1 VPEIGRPG
9 LLMRVRSFLV
19 DLTPLRASRQ
29 FRMLWMGQSVSDIGT
44 LGIVW
49 VAVPFQIFALTRS
62 PFAVGLLALFELV
75 PVLALGL
82 VGGAMADAVDR
93 RTLLLWANAGQ
104 AATSAL
110 LALNARPSLD
120 HLWVVYVLA
129 SVQAALSTV
138 ARPAFD
144 STVPRL
150 VPKQLLPSAIAL
162 SVVAGTFGFLV
173 GPLLGGVVIAA
184 FGLSVAYLVD
194 AATFVW
200 ALCFVVAMAPVPPHH
215 DSEPPSLRSIREGLR
230 FAVGHPVLRGTF
242 LADLVGQIGGMP
254 EALFPAVAVR
264 LGGGPRTL
272 GLLYSAGAAGPF
284 LVNLFSGRARNVR
297 RQGAVII
304 AATVVW
310 GAAIVGFGL
319 ATTLWLALVF
329 MAVAR
334 GADMLSGIF
343 RMAIPAT
350 VVPDRLRGRVS
361 GISLIVVDVGPA
373 LGNLEA
379 GAVGSLVGVPFSIVS
394 GGLACIAG
402 AAVLAAALPAFTRY
416 DAGEASGPEP
426 EG

>member
-1 VPEIGRPG
+1 MSADDRGPPPPPSLPPPVPEIGRPG

-82 VGGAMADAVDR
+82 VGGAVADAVDR

-144 STVPRL
+144 STIPRL

-162 SVVAGTFGFLV
+162 
-173 GPLLGGVVIAA
+173 
-184 FGLSVAYLVD
+184 
-194 AATFVW
+194 
-200 ALCFVVAMAPVPPHH
+200 
-215 DSEPPSLRSIREGLR
+215 
-230 FAVGHPVLRGTF
+230 
-242 LADLVGQIGGMP
+242 
-254 EALFPAVAVR
+254 
-264 LGGGPRTL
+264 
-272 GLLYSAGAAGPF
+272 
-284 LVNLFSGRARNVR
+284 
-297 RQGAVII
+297 
-304 AATVVW
+304 
-310 GAAIVGFGL
+310 
-319 ATTLWLALVF
+319 
-329 MAVAR
+329 
-334 GADMLSGIF
+334 
-343 RMAIPAT
+343 
-350 VVPDRLRGRVS
+350 
-361 GISLIVVDVGPA
+361 
-373 LGNLEA
+373 
-379 GAVGSLVGVPFSIVS
+379 
-394 GGLACIAG
+394 
-402 AAVLAAALPAFTRY
+402 
-416 DAGEASGPEP
+416 
-426 EG
+426 